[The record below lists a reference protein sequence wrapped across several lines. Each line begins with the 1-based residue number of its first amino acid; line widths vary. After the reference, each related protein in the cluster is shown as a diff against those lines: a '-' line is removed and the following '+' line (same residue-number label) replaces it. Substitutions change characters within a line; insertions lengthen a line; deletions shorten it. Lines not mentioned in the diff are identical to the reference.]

1 MTSPSAPSRLTTA
14 FDDETAHVLVQLR
27 AARGQAERAAL
38 TERIVVLNLRFCEC
52 LASRFARK
60 GAEWED
66 LVQVARTALLL
77 AVQRFEPER
86 GMSFHAFAV
95 PTITG
100 ELKRYLR
107 DHCWAVRPPRALQE
121 LRGQMRQVGD
131 DLTQRLGHAPDFDEL
146 GGALGVTAS
155 RVREAAGVDRAYTA
169 VSLEGL
175 CESGPADRESVP
187 VWGDGA
193 RDADDLLNCLILRS
207 ELQRLTS
214 RERQILL
221 WRFRDDC
228 TQTTIANRLGVS
240 QMQVSRTL
248 ARLLAQLRWA
258 LVESGSDAPVRVG
271 CPESIDSDL
280 ARSA

>member
-1 MTSPSAPSRLTTA
+1 MSSASVSSRVTTA
-14 FDDETAHVLVQLR
+14 FDDETAQVLAQLHAEGDP
-27 AARGQAERAAL
+27 AACAVL

-86 GMSFHAFAV
+86 GLSFHAFAV
-95 PTITG
+95 PTIMG

-121 LRGQMRQVGD
+121 LSVQVRQVGD
-131 DLTQRLGHAPDFDEL
+131 DLTQRLGHTPDFDEL
-146 GGALGVTAS
+146 GAALGVAS
-155 RVREAAGVDRAYTA
+155 ARVREAAGVDRAYTA
-169 VSLEGL
+169 VSLDGL
-175 CESGPADRESVP
+175 GESGPADRESAP
-187 VWGDGA
+187 VWRDSAG
-193 RDADDLLNCLILRS
+193 DADDLLNCLILRS

-248 ARLLAQLRWA
+248 ARLLEQLRGA
-258 LVESGSDAPVRVG
+258 LVQASSDAQMRVS
-271 CPESIDSDL
+271 CPESVDSDL

>member
-1 MTSPSAPSRLTTA
+1 
-14 FDDETAHVLVQLR
+14 
-27 AARGQAERAAL
+27 
-38 TERIVVLNLRFCEC
+38 
-52 LASRFARK
+52 
-60 GAEWED
+60 
-66 LVQVARTALLL
+66 L

-121 LRGQMRQVGD
+121 LSVQVRQVGD
-131 DLTQRLGHAPDFDEL
+131 DLTQRLGHTPDFDEL
-146 GGALGVTAS
+146 GAALGVAS
-155 RVREAAGVDRAYTA
+155 ARVREAAGVDRAYTA
-169 VSLEGL
+169 VSLDGL
-175 CESGPADRESVP
+175 GESGPADRESAP
-187 VWGDGA
+187 VWRDDA

-207 ELQRLTS
+207 ELQRLTN

-248 ARLLAQLRWA
+248 ARLLEQLRGA
-258 LVESGSDAPVRVG
+258 LVQAGTEVTAWDAATGDLVRRR
-271 CPESIDSDL
+271 EADN
-280 ARSA
+280 AA